1 MGFGS
6 RHRSSFLNVFKPRRP
21 AEKAAVLHSKK
32 WGLQKRG
39 AKKPGLEKRDQQQQG
54 IAGGEVDASHAT
66 QSIQRANAADEGI
79 DVGHC
84 HGSEAGQPPVS
95 SLNTSSEG
103 SNNGDANSTAP
114 WSGLDASTSLPVPT
128 TLAGGDVAGGV
139 AAQMHGGIPPVG
151 CMPAAESDSKMT
163 ELPPDEL
170 LLKSLNEFKG
180 GSAEANQLLRHAKQL
195 LVGCRASLA
204 EFYVPVMGFIERM
217 ETSEVLLQGQLLT
230 DVMATYARDFERR
243 YLCAVPAADASTAL
257 GVVDFLDAVVAPPA
271 KGLSSRMMKWVAHE
285 KFVTRA
291 HALPKS
297 PTLTPAAVGGQQ
309 GSSGIGAAT
318 PVAIR
323 RVRLP
328 RFKLGRALLGS
339 SKKVDR
345 QLVALMEASVHAA
358 EGNMPLARLLMH
370 TDTDSVTEQVSGW
383 LADRFP
389 FLARVKDPKR
399 GQRAF
404 AAAIVSGWQDGV
416 GTPCG
421 SSGSA
426 AWRVLADVTRQIYD
440 VRLAAIE
447 GEAAELLQSPERSLE
462 GLQRLKELAIGL
474 QARFDRLQR
483 ELVVV
488 SLGSDGG
495 TVAST
500 SEGTQAGTSE
510 GAKAETTMLA
520 KLQAM
525 VVSRLELASLQKSV
539 EVGQRPCLAECTTH
553 ALRPCCDD
561 ALLGFGL
568 VFCVG
573 VSRACCH
580 CCCPALPHLPHPQ
593 IARAT
598 LCRGPR
604 PGACSTD
611 APAPWCLPTHL
622 GVCHACAD
630 RPAAPSPSIARPLQ
644 QPLAQ
649 ERGQRMGE
657 LISQL
662 LETTAQLKEHQ
673 ARLDDMEHRMLA
685 NMLPEDEAAARALMA
700 SVHERCLELRFSLL
714 ASVFGEVAAGEVVPV
729 SDENAR
735 WHQVKVPLP
744 NAAGDVVRR
753 CTLVALA
760 MTEDGLLVSIRG
772 APDSQPGNISV
783 VPPPSQ
789 LDGLD
794 TLDQM
799 DAKLGHLP
807 VVLQGLAM
815 AHTPEGKRASYARLY
830 AYLLAQLNEPDASPA
845 NSSMPTSSVAAPL
858 VLVPG
863 GQAAVLPCEE

>member
-1 MGFGS
+1 MKPCETSTVDWFYAFAFLFHVFDDVRYVPTTSSQTVSGKSLCCVLSSHYGS
-6 RHRSSFLNVFKPRRP
+6 IL
-21 AEKAAVLHSKK
+21 
-32 WGLQKRG
+32 
-39 AKKPGLEKRDQQQQG
+39 PGIQ
-54 IAGGEVDASHAT
+54 VDASHAT

-539 EVGQRPCLAECTTH
+539 E
-553 ALRPCCDD
+553 
-561 ALLGFGL
+561 
-568 VFCVG
+568 
-573 VSRACCH
+573 
-580 CCCPALPHLPHPQ
+580 
-593 IARAT
+593 
-598 LCRGPR
+598 
-604 PGACSTD
+604 
-611 APAPWCLPTHL
+611 
-622 GVCHACAD
+622 
-630 RPAAPSPSIARPLQ
+630 
-644 QPLAQ
+644 PLAQ